1 MPTFAGYEVYT
12 PVNVFDLPIRSARP
26 IVSLSDNANS
36 YK

>member
-12 PVNVFDLPIRSARP
+12 PVNVFGLEARRP
-26 IVSLSDNANS
+26 VVSLSDNANS